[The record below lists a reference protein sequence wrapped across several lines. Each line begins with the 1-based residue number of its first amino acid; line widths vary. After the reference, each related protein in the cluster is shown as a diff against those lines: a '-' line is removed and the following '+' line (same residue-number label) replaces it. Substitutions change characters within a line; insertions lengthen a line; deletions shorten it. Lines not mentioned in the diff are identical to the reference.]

1 MLDFEYIEPRD
12 FLDKNWQS
20 RMHFFVFSIRRQIAG
35 RLPTT
40 FQTFYSEAQL

>member
-35 RLPTT
+35 L
-40 FQTFYSEAQL
+40 FANYF